1 MNRAVQQGLTIIE
14 LMIIVTV
21 VGILATVTIPKYQ
34 DYKVTEKVRDA
45 VNLANPALT
54 ALAVACSTGKLYGAN
69 NESLGLSPAETYS
82 GDSTRSIAAAGVS
95 PTEGV
100 VTITLKSIAG
110 RIDDGQRIVYTRFC
124 DVGPM
129 TWTVSGDVAPKYLP
143 KI

>member
-14 LMIIVTV
+14 LMIIVTI
-21 VGILATVTIPKYQ
+21 VGILASVAIPKYQ

-95 PTEGV
+95 PTEG
-100 VTITLKSIAG
+100 G
-110 RIDDGQRIVYTRFC
+110 GDDYPEVHCRPDRR
-124 DVGPM
+124 
-129 TWTVSGDVAPKYLP
+129 WTADRLHQHL
-143 KI
+143 

>member
-1 MNRAVQQGLTIIE
+1 MEKDSMNRAVQQGLTIIE

-21 VGILATVTIPKYQ
+21 VGILATVAIPKYQ

-110 RIDDGQRIVYTRFC
+110 RIDDGQRIVYTSIC

-129 TWTVSGDVAPKYLP
+129 T
-143 KI
+143 